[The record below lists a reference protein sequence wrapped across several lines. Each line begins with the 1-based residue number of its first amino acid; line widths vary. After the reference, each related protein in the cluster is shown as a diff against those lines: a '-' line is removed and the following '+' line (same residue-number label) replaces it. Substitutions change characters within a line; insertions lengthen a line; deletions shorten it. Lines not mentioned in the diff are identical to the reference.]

1 MTDSL
6 SGTASFRFSEIPC
19 PKKEKKKIAIEE
31 DIDLWPLYIHVHTC
45 IYTYIHTN
53 TPNRIVTIRFGL
65 AFLYSG

>member
-31 DIDLWPLYIHVHTC
+31 DSLHTCAYMHIYIHSHKHPEQNSYYQIWASFPIFWVEKH
-45 IYTYIHTN
+45 
-53 TPNRIVTIRFGL
+53 
-65 AFLYSG
+65 S